1 MRLKISEKS
10 QVNYALDTSDK
21 NSYIRTRDRTFI
33 TTCIRE
39 LKSKGETIC
48 FHQWQIE
55 EIKKHIDIVEICYNE
70 GNDCYFLFS
79 KR

>member
-10 QVNYALDTSDK
+10 QINYALDTSDK
-21 NSYIRTRDRTFI
+21 NSYENNRDRTFI
-33 TTCIRE
+33 TTCIKE
-39 LKSKGETIC
+39 LKTTGQTIC
-48 FHQWQIE
+48 FYQWQIE
-55 EIKKHIDIVEICYNE
+55 EIKKHIEIVDICYDE